1 MEYILLNKNLTSRFI
16 NTSNSYKLNW
26 FSISVKISV
35 KRAAIV
41 SNKQIE
47 DIYPLSPM
55 QQGMLFHSLYAPDS
69 GVYIIEVN
77 FEIHGKLDIIA
88 FEKAWKIAIDK
99 HPVFRTAFVWDK
111 VEKPLQVV
119 GRKVK
124 VPIILIDWL
133 SLEKST
139 QNQQLEKL
147 LQNQRKQGFNLAKA
161 PLMRLIVIHKQP
173 QVYQFIWI
181 YHHLLL
187 DGWSV
192 PFVLQDVLTSYG
204 IISQGESLLNQLNQ
218 NLNKSRPYK
227 DYIAWLL
234 AQNLSE
240 AEQFWRT
247 NLAGF
252 LAPTPFRVD
261 KKLETAIKSNFNNQ
275 KQEIHISSEITS
287 KLQTFA
293 KNHQLTL
300 NTLIQAAFALMLS
313 RYSGEDDI
321 VFGVTSSG
329 RPSTLA
335 NSESMVGL
343 FINTLPL
350 RVQVDS
356 KESLLPWLKRI
367 QKQQIELQQYEYSP
381 LIEIQRWSD
390 IPRGLPLFES
400 IIVFENYPVEKTVKS
415 AIKDLNLQNIQ
426 ITEQNNFPLG
436 LYVVVDSSITLRILY
451 DGNRFDNGTVIS
463 ILGHLQTLLESMLI
477 DSEQLLSELPLLTAK
492 EKQQLLIEW
501 NKTDCEYSNVC
512 IHQFFEAQVELTP
525 DKIAVVFESQQL
537 TYFELNQKA
546 NQFARY
552 LQSLGVTKE
561 TRVGICLERSEKML
575 IGLLGIFKAGG
586 TYIPLDP
593 AFPQERLKFMVED
606 SGVNFLIVDSGISPL
621 TPLLVKERGIVE
633 ETSPLTPLLD
643 KERGIV
649 EETSPLTPL
658 LDKERGIVEETSPL
672 TPLLDKERDD
682 KAQLYRG
689 EVINL
694 DTDWES
700 IEKQSSENLAIQIT
714 PENLAYIIYTSGSTG
729 KPKGVKIAHKSL
741 VNCLE
746 SMQQKPGMSENDV
759 MLSVTTLSFDI
770 AALELYLPLIS
781 GATLVILSREIAT
794 DGIKLTQNIE
804 RNQVT
809 VMQATPAT
817 WRLLLT
823 AGWKG
828 NRQLKIL
835 CGGEALD
842 ISIAEELVERN
853 KEVWNLYGPTE
864 ATIWSA
870 IAECRDVIYNPSK
883 IHQKDVIHNPSKI
896 HQKDVMYYVSTT
908 VPIGKPINNT
918 QFYILDDCLQPV
930 PIGVPGQLYI
940 GGTGL
945 AKGYL
950 NKPELTA
957 EKFINN
963 PFSSTP
969 SSPSNLYKTGDLV
982 RYLPDGN
989 LEYLGRIDY
998 QVKLRGFRIELGE
1011 IESILMQHPD
1021 VTQAVVTLYKN
1032 NDDEKLIA
1040 YLVTSSDISQTQ
1052 LRKFLQDKLPGYM
1065 IPSNYMM
1072 LEEFP
1077 LTPNRKIDRK
1087 ALPLP
1092 EKIRPDLDNFVIPK
1106 TKMEQEI
1113 AQIWQEVLQV
1123 EKIGIHD
1130 NFFDLGGHS
1139 LLMVK
1144 VHSKLREK
1152 FSRDVSLVEMFR
1164 HPTISALVTYFS
1176 NTSNKEQPDN
1186 SSSRNEQISTG
1197 KERLKQRLNKRK
1209 S

>member
-1 MEYILLNKNLTSRFI
+1 M
-16 NTSNSYKLNW
+16 
-26 FSISVKISV
+26 
-35 KRAAIV
+35 
-41 SNKQIE
+41 SNKKIE

-69 GVYIIEVN
+69 GVYIIEVS
-77 FEIHGKLDIIA
+77 FEIHGKLNIVA
-88 FEKAWKIAIDK
+88 FEKAWQVAIDRY
-99 HPVFRTAFVWDK
+99 PVLRTAFVWDK
-111 VEKPLQVV
+111 VEKPLQIV
-119 GRKVK
+119 GTKVK
-124 VPIILIDWL
+124 LPFISIDWL
-133 SLEKST
+133 SLEQSK
-139 QNQQLEKL
+139 QKQQLEEL

-161 PLMRLIVIHKQP
+161 PLMRLILIHKQP

-192 PFVLQDVLTSYG
+192 PFVFQDVLTSYSA
-204 IISQGESLLNQLNQ
+204 ISQDESLLNKSF
-218 NLNKSRPYK
+218 NKSRPYK

-234 AQNLSE
+234 SQNLSE
-240 AEQFWRT
+240 AEQFWRN

-252 LAPTPFRVD
+252 LAATPFRVD
-261 KKLETAIKSNFNNQ
+261 KKLEPSIKYNSSHQ
-275 KQEIHISSEITS
+275 KQELKISPEITS

-293 KNHQLTL
+293 KNHQFTI

-329 RPSTLA
+329 RPSTLT

-356 KESLLPWLKRI
+356 KELLLPWLKKL

-381 LIEIQRWSD
+381 LLEIQRWSD

-400 IIVFENYPVEKTVKS
+400 IIVFENYPVEITVKS
-415 AIKDLNLQNIQ
+415 AINDLNLQNIST
-426 ITEQNNFPLG
+426 TEQNNFPLG
-436 LYVVVDSSITLRILY
+436 LYVVVDSNITLRILY
-451 DGNRFDNGTVIS
+451 DGNRFENATVTR
-463 ILGHLQTLLESMLI
+463 ILGHLQTLLESMVI
-477 DSEQLLSELPLLTAK
+477 APQQVLSELSFLTAK

-501 NKTDCEYSNVC
+501 NNTDCDYSNLC
-512 IHQFFEAQVELTP
+512 IHQLFEAQVELTP
-525 DKIAVVFESQQL
+525 DKIAVLFESQQL
-537 TYFELNQKA
+537 TYKELNQKA
-546 NQFARY
+546 NQLARY

-561 TRVGICLERSEKML
+561 TRVGICLERSEKMA
-575 IGLLGIFKAGG
+575 IALLGVLKAGG

-593 AFPQERLKFMVED
+593 AFPQERLKFMVDD
-606 SGVNFLIVDSGISPL
+606 SGVNFLIADSG
-621 TPLLVKERGIVE
+621 
-633 ETSPLTPLLD
+633 TSPLTPLLD
-643 KERGIV
+643 KEKGIV
-649 EETSPLTPL
+649 EENSLQPPL
-658 LDKERGIVEETSPL
+658 LDKERRIVEENSLQPPL
-672 TPLLDKERDD
+672 PDKSRGDET
-682 KAQLYRG
+682 QLYRG

-694 DTDWES
+694 DNNWEL
-700 IEKQSSENLAIQIT
+700 ITQQSFENLQPQIT

-781 GATLVILSREIAT
+781 GATLKIISREIAT
-794 DGIKLTQNIE
+794 DGIKLIQIIE
-804 RNQVT
+804 KNQVT

-842 ISIAEELVERN
+842 ISVAKELLDSS

-864 ATIWSA
+864 ATIWSSVA
-870 IAECRDVIYNPSK
+870 RLEWGQGDKETRRQGEISQYGSGF
-883 IHQKDVIHNPSKI
+883 
-896 HQKDVMYYVSTT
+896 

-918 QFYILDDCLQPV
+918 QFYVLDDCLQPV

-940 GGTGL
+940 GGVGL

-950 NKPELTA
+950 NKPGLTA
-957 EKFINN
+957 EKFIPN
-963 PFSSTP
+963 PFSSSLSAP
-969 SSPSNLYKTGDLV
+969 SAPSAPSASSASSAPSALYKTGDLV

-989 LEYLGRIDY
+989 LEYLSRIDN

-1011 IESILMQHPD
+1011 IESVLMQHPD
-1021 VTQAVVTLYKN
+1021 VKQAVVTLYKN

-1040 YLVTSSDISQTQ
+1040 YVLPSSDISQSE
-1052 LRKFLQDKLPGYM
+1052 LRQFLQDKLPAYM

-1087 ALPLP
+1087 ALPTP
-1092 EKIRPDLDNFVIPK
+1092 EKIRPELENYVIPK
-1106 TKMEQEI
+1106 TKIEQEI

-1144 VHSKLREK
+1144 VQSKLREK
-1152 FSRDVSLVEMFR
+1152 FSHDVSLVEMFR
-1164 HPTISALVTYFS
+1164 HPTISALVNYFS
-1176 NTSNKEQPDN
+1176 RTDDEVQPDD
-1186 SSSRNEQISTG
+1186 SRNEQIATG
-1197 KERLKQRLNKRK
+1197 KERLKQRLKKRK

>member
-1 MEYILLNKNLTSRFI
+1 M
-16 NTSNSYKLNW
+16 
-26 FSISVKISV
+26 
-35 KRAAIV
+35 

-69 GVYIIEVN
+69 GVYIIEVS
-77 FEIHGKLDIIA
+77 FEIHGKLNILA
-88 FEKAWKIAIDK
+88 FEQAWQVAIDRY
-99 HPVFRTAFVWDK
+99 PVLRTAFVWEK

-124 VPIILIDWL
+124 VPITLIDWQ
-133 SLEKST
+133 SLEQSK
-139 QNQQLEKL
+139 QKQQLEEL

-161 PLMRLIVIHKQP
+161 PLMRLILLRKQP
-173 QVYQFIWI
+173 EVYEFIWI

-192 PFVLQDVLTSYG
+192 PFILQDVLTSYST
-204 IISQGESLLNQLNQ
+204 ISQGESLLNKSF
-218 NLNKSRPYK
+218 NKSRPYK

-234 AQNLSE
+234 SQNLSE
-240 AEQFWRT
+240 AEQFWRN

-261 KKLETAIKSNFNNQ
+261 KKLETSIKSNFSNQ
-275 KQEIHISSEITS
+275 KQEIKISSEITS
-287 KLQTFA
+287 KLQNFA

-300 NTLIQAAFALMLS
+300 NTLIQAAFTLILS

-329 RPSTLA
+329 RPSTLK

-367 QKQQIELQQYEYSP
+367 QKQQIELQKYEYSP
-381 LIEIQRWSD
+381 LLEIQRWSD
-390 IPRGLPLFES
+390 IPRGLSLFES
-400 IIVFENYPVEKTVKS
+400 IIVFENYPVETTVKS

-436 LYVVVDSSITLRILY
+436 LYVVVDSNITLRILY
-451 DGNRFDNGTVIS
+451 DGNRFENGTVAR

-477 DSEQLLSELPLLTAK
+477 DDEQLLSELPLLTAK

-501 NKTDCEYSNVC
+501 NKTDCDYSNLC
-512 IHQFFEAQVELTP
+512 IHQLFEAQVELTP

-537 TYFELNQKA
+537 TYKELNQKA
-546 NQFARY
+546 NQFVRY

-561 TRVGICLERSEKML
+561 TRVGICLERSEKMA
-575 IGLLGIFKAGG
+575 IALLGILKAGG

-593 AFPQERLKFMVED
+593 AFGQERLKFMVED
-606 SGVNFLIVDSGISPL
+606 SGVNFLITDSKTSPL
-621 TPLLVKERGIVE
+621 TPLLIKERGQE
-633 ETSPLTPLLD
+633 STTPLLD
-643 KERGIV
+643 KERG
-649 EETSPLTPL
+649 
-658 LDKERGIVEETSPL
+658 
-672 TPLLDKERDD
+672 D

-694 DTDWES
+694 DNDWES
-700 IEKQSSENLAIQIT
+700 IEKQSSENLLSQTT

-759 MLSVTTLSFDI
+759 MLNVTTLSFDI
-770 AALELYLPLIS
+770 AALEFYLPLIS
-781 GATLVILSREIAT
+781 GATLVIVSREIAT
-794 DGIKLTQNIE
+794 DGIRLTQNIE
-804 RNQVT
+804 QNQVT

-817 WRLLLT
+817 WRLLLA
-823 AGWKG
+823 AGWKS

-842 ISIAEELVERN
+842 ISVAEELLKLS

-870 IAECRDVIYNPSK
+870 VAECRDVIYNISK
-883 IHQKDVIHNPSKI
+883 IHQKDVTYN
-896 HQKDVMYYVSTT
+896 VSTT

-918 QFYILDDCLQPV
+918 QFYVLNDYLQPV

-940 GGTGL
+940 GGAGL
-945 AKGYL
+945 AQGYL

-963 PFSSTP
+963 TFSSSSP
-969 SSPSNLYKTGDLV
+969 SSLSSPSNLYKTGDLV

-1011 IESILMQHPD
+1011 IESVLMQHPD
-1021 VTQAVVTLYKN
+1021 VKQAVVTLYKN

-1040 YLVTSSDISQTQ
+1040 YLVPSSDISQTE
-1052 LRKFLQDKLPGYM
+1052 LRKFLQDKLPYFM

-1092 EKIRPDLDNFVIPK
+1092 DKNRPDLDNFVIPK
-1106 TKMEQEI
+1106 TKIEREI

-1123 EKIGIHD
+1123 EKIGIYD
-1130 NFFDLGGHS
+1130 NFFDLGGNS

-1152 FSRDVSLVEMFR
+1152 FSHDVSLVEMFR

-1176 NTSNKEQPDN
+1176 DTNDKVQPND
-1186 SSSRNEQISTG
+1186 SRNEQISTG

-1209 S
+1209 N

>member
-1 MEYILLNKNLTSRFI
+1 M
-16 NTSNSYKLNW
+16 
-26 FSISVKISV
+26 
-35 KRAAIV
+35 
-41 SNKQIE
+41 SNKKIE

-69 GVYIIEVN
+69 GVYVIKVS
-77 FEIHGKLDIIA
+77 FEIHGKLDILA
-88 FEKAWKIAIDK
+88 FEKAWQVVIDK
-99 HPVFRTAFVWDK
+99 HPVLRTAFVWDK

-124 VPIILIDWL
+124 VPITLIDWL
-133 SLEKST
+133 CLEEST
-139 QNQQLEKL
+139 QEQQLEEL
-147 LQNQRKQGFNLAKA
+147 LKNQREQGFKLSKA
-161 PLMRLIVIHKQP
+161 PLMRLILIRKQP

-192 PFVLQDVLTSYG
+192 PLVLQDVLSSYSA
-204 IISQGESLLNQLNQ
+204 ISQGKSLLNKSFNQ
-218 NLNKSRPYK
+218 SRPYK

-240 AEQFWRT
+240 AEQFWRK
-247 NLAGF
+247 NLVGF

-261 KKLETAIKSNFNNQ
+261 KKLESSIKSNFSNQ
-275 KQEIHISSEITS
+275 KQEIKISSEITS

-335 NSESMVGL
+335 NSQSMVGL

-350 RVQVDS
+350 RIQVDS
-356 KESLLPWLKRI
+356 QESLLPWLKKL

-381 LIEIQRWSD
+381 LLEIKNWSD

-400 IIVFENYPVEKTVKS
+400 IIVFENYPVETTVKS

-451 DGNRFDNGTVIS
+451 DGNRFENGTVAR
-463 ILGHLQTLLESMLI
+463 ILGHLQILLESMLI
-477 DSEQLLSELPLLTAK
+477 DSEQVFSELPLLTAK

-501 NKTDCEYSNVC
+501 NKTDCDYSNLC
-512 IHQFFEAQVELTP
+512 IHQLFEAQVELTP
-525 DKIAVVFESQQL
+525 DKIAVVFELQQL
-537 TYFELNQKA
+537 TYKELNQKA
-546 NQFARY
+546 NQLACY

-561 TRVGICLERSEKML
+561 TRVGIYLERSEKMV
-575 IGLLGIFKAGG
+575 IALLGVLKAGG

-593 AFPQERLKFMVED
+593 AFPEERLKFMVED
-606 SGVNFLIVDSGISPL
+606 SGVNFLITDSKTSPL
-621 TPLLVKERGIVE
+621 TPLLGKEKGTE
-633 ETSPLTPLLD
+633 STTPLLD
-643 KERGIV
+643 KERGIA
-649 EETSPLTPL
+649 EENSLQPPL
-658 LDKERGIVEETSPL
+658 LDKERG
-672 TPLLDKERDD
+672 D

-689 EVINL
+689 EVINV
-694 DTDWES
+694 DTDWEL
-700 IEKQSSENLAIQIT
+700 ITQQPHENLQPQII

-729 KPKGVKIAHKSL
+729 QPKGVKIAHKSL

-746 SMQQKPGMSENDV
+746 SMQQKPGISENDV

-781 GATLVILSREIAT
+781 GATLVIISREIST
-794 DGIKLTQNIE
+794 DGIRLTQNIE
-804 RNQVT
+804 QNQVT

-828 NRQLKIL
+828 NQQLKIL

-842 ISIAEELVERN
+842 ISVAEELLKGS

-864 ATIWSA
+864 ATIWSSVTQ
-870 IAECRDVIYNPSK
+870 CRDVIHNVSIHNVSIHNPSET
-883 IHQKDVIHNPSKI
+883 HQKDVT
-896 HQKDVMYYVSTT
+896 YYVSTT

-918 QFYILDDCLQPV
+918 KFYVLDDYLKPV

-957 EKFINN
+957 EKFISN
-963 PFSSTP
+963 PFSSSPSAPPASSAPPAPPP
-969 SSPSNLYKTGDLV
+969 SSASPPSPTLPLPHSPAPPAPPALYKTGDLV

-1011 IESILMQHPD
+1011 IESVLMQHPD
-1021 VTQAVVTLYKN
+1021 VKQAVVTLYKN

-1040 YLVTSSDISQTQ
+1040 YLVTSSDISQIE
-1052 LRKFLQDKLPGYM
+1052 LRQFLQYKLPVYM

-1092 EKIRPDLDNFVIPK
+1092 DKNRPDLDNFVIPK
-1106 TKMEQEI
+1106 TKVEREI

-1130 NFFDLGGHS
+1130 NFFDLGGNS

-1152 FSRDVSLVEMFR
+1152 FSHDVSLVEMFR

-1176 NTSNKEQPDN
+1176 DTSNKVQPND
-1186 SSSRNEQISTG
+1186 SRDEQISTG

>member
-1 MEYILLNKNLTSRFI
+1 M
-16 NTSNSYKLNW
+16 
-26 FSISVKISV
+26 
-35 KRAAIV
+35 

-69 GVYIIEVN
+69 GVYIIQVN
-77 FEIHGKLDIIA
+77 FEIHGKLNTEV
-88 FEKAWKIAIDK
+88 FEKAWQVVIDK
-99 HPVFRTAFVWDK
+99 HPVLRTAFVWEK
-111 VEKPLQVV
+111 LEKPLQVV

-133 SLEKST
+133 SLEKSRKK
-139 QNQQLEKL
+139 QQLEKL
-147 LQNQRKQGFNLAKA
+147 LENQRKQGFNLSKA
-161 PLMRLIVIHKQP
+161 PLMRLIIIHKQP

-192 PFVLQDVLTSYG
+192 PFVLQDVLNSYSV
-204 IISQGESLLNQLNQ
+204 ISKGESLLNKPFNKSF
-218 NLNKSRPYK
+218 NKSRPYK

-234 AQNLSE
+234 SQDLSE
-240 AEQFWRT
+240 AEQFWRK
-247 NLAGF
+247 NLGEF
-252 LAPTPFRVD
+252 RAPTAFQVD
-261 KKLETAIKSNFNNQ
+261 KRLEPSTNSNFSNQ
-275 KQEIHISSEITS
+275 KQEINISAEITS

-293 KNHQLTL
+293 KNYQLTL
-300 NTLIQAAFALMLS
+300 NILIQGAFGLMLS
-313 RYSGEDDI
+313 RYSGDNDI

-350 RVQVDS
+350 RVQVDN
-356 KESLLPWLKRI
+356 KESLLPWLKNL

-381 LIEIQRWSD
+381 LVEIQRWSD

-400 IIVFENYPVEKTVKS
+400 IIVFENYPVETTVKS
-415 AIKDLNLQNIQ
+415 AIKDLNLQNIK

-436 LYVVVDSSITLRILY
+436 LYVIVDSTITLKILY
-451 DGNRFDNGTVIS
+451 DANRFDSVVVTS
-463 ILGHLQTLLESMLI
+463 ILGHLQNMLESMLI
-477 DSEQLLSELPLLTAK
+477 DSQQLLSELPLLTAK
-492 EKQQLLIEW
+492 EKEQILVEW
-501 NKTDCEYSNVC
+501 NKTDCDYSNLC
-512 IHQFFEAQVELTP
+512 IHQLFESQVELTP

-537 TYFELNQKA
+537 TYKELNQKA
-546 NQFARY
+546 NQLARY
-552 LQSLGVTKE
+552 LQSLRVTKE
-561 TRVGICLERSEKML
+561 TRVGICLERSEKMA
-575 IGLLGIFKAGG
+575 IALLGILKAGG

-593 AFPQERLKFMVED
+593 AFGQERLKFMLED
-606 SGVNFLIVDSGISPL
+606 SGVNFLIVES
-621 TPLLVKERGIVE
+621 K
-633 ETSPLTPLLD
+633 TSPLTSLIKERRTESRTSPPSPLLT
-643 KERGIV
+643 KE
-649 EETSPLTPL
+649 
-658 LDKERGIVEETSPL
+658 
-672 TPLLDKERDD
+672 
-682 KAQLYRG
+682 RG
-689 EVINL
+689 EVINF
-694 DTDWES
+694 DTDWEL
-700 IEKQSSENLAIQIT
+700 ITQQPSENLQPQST

-729 KPKGVKIAHKSL
+729 KPKGVQIAHKSL

-746 SMQQKPGMSENDV
+746 SMQQKPGMSESDV

-781 GATLVILSREIAT
+781 GAILVILSREIAT
-794 DGIKLTQNIE
+794 DGIKLIQSIE
-804 RNQVT
+804 KNQIT
-809 VMQATPAT
+809 IMQATPAT

-823 AGWKG
+823 AGWQG
-828 NRQLKIL
+828 NQSLKIL

-842 ISIAEELVERN
+842 ISVAKELLKRS

-864 ATIWSA
+864 ATIWSSVTQ
-870 IAECRDVIYNPSK
+870 CRDVI
-883 IHQKDVIHNPSKI
+883 
-896 HQKDVMYYVSTT
+896 YYVSTT

-918 QFYILDDCLQPV
+918 QFYVLNDYLKPV

-940 GGTGL
+940 GGVGL
-945 AKGYL
+945 GKGYL

-957 EKFINN
+957 EKFIPN
-963 PFSSTP
+963 PFFTP
-969 SSPSNLYKTGDLV
+969 SAPSASSASSALYKTGDLV

-998 QVKLRGFRIELGE
+998 QIKLRGFRIELGE
-1011 IESILMQHPD
+1011 IESVLMQHPD
-1021 VTQAVVTLYKN
+1021 VKQAVVTLYKN
-1032 NDDEKLIA
+1032 NNDEKLIA
-1040 YLVTSSDISQTQ
+1040 YLVPSSDISQTE

-1065 IPSNYMM
+1065 IPSNYIM

-1087 ALPLP
+1087 ALPTPDKNRP
-1092 EKIRPDLDNFVIPK
+1092 ELDNYVIPK
-1106 TKMEQEI
+1106 TQIEQEI

-1164 HPTISALVTYFS
+1164 YPTISALVTYFS
-1176 NTSNKEQPDN
+1176 HTSNEEQQDN
-1186 SSSRNEQISTG
+1186 SRNEQIATG
-1197 KERLKQRLNKRK
+1197 KERLKQRLKKRK